1 MLNLIQGAAIKLA
14 PPQLRNYAIEGVS
27 ILLPH
32 PVQRINI
39 SGTSLVF
46 ALLGILMA
54 RMIVFWS
61 PYIMVLASVSLCDQH
76 LWTFLVNKLNQSK
89 TNEVLITFLRHLIL
103 CFILAVIYISHKD
116 VVLAQLEELR
126 EFWDPDTVDLMEWI
140 QQKVPSNAAFTGRV

>member
-1 MLNLIQGAAIKLA
+1 MVF
-14 PPQLRNYAIEGVS
+14 Y
-27 ILLPH
+27 
-32 PVQRINI
+32 I

-61 PYIMVLASVSLCDQH
+61 PYIMVLASVSLCDKNI
-76 LWTFLVNKLNQSK
+76 WTFLVNKLNQSK

-103 CFILAVIYISHKD
+103 CFVLAVIYISHKD
-116 VVLAQLEELR
+116 VILGQLEELR

-140 QQKVPSNAAFTGRV
+140 QQKVPSNAAFTGKFIKKQIK